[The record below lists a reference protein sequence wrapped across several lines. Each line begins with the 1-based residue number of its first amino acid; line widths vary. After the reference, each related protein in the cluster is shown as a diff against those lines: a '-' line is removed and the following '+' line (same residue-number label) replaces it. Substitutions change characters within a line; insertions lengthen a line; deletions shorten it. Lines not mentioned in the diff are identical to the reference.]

1 MLFMMNDR
9 KLIFI
14 LIALIFSSC
23 GQKESITP
31 SFNVKESTRQSYR
44 FNMSRSDAVDSPTL
58 EFSDVGPIGGV
69 VQNLAD
75 AIGDVILS
83 EDEMTVPLDPV
94 VFYLPEIENADL
106 DIIEQVSL
114 ERVLIRMKSAAEQT
128 SLNFLKSV
136 EVYLDYGFERPDDR
150 NPLDQTNEDDGLAP
164 DEPLRSEVILGGE
177 IPEDAELVLSYE
189 RSKDSLLCLGTC
201 INMNVSPIDFK
212 KILDQRYT
220 SYTIH
225 LRLVI
230 DGMPK
235 GPIDLESFFDVRV
248 EADLFK

>member
-1 MLFMMNDR
+1 MNQRYPFLF
-9 KLIFI
+9 LVVF
-14 LIALIFSSC
+14 LVVSC

-31 SFNVKESTRQSYR
+31 SFELKESTRQSYR

-75 AIGDVILS
+75 AIGDIMLS

-94 VFYLPEIENADL
+94 VFYLPELKDADL
-106 DIIEQVSL
+106 DIIEQISL
-114 ERVLIRMKSAAEQT
+114 ERVLVRMKSSAEQT
-128 SLNFLKSV
+128 SLNFLKSI
-136 EVYLDYGFERPDDR
+136 EVYLDYGHELPGDSD
-150 NPLDQTNEDDGLAP
+150 PLDQSNEDDRLAP
-164 DEPLRSEVILGGE
+164 DNPLRSEVILGGE
-177 IPEDAELVLSYE
+177 IPEDAQLVLSYE
-189 RSKDSLLCLGTC
+189 RSRESLLCLGTC
-201 INMNVSPIDFK
+201 LNMTVSPVDFK
-212 KILDQRYT
+212 EVLDQRYT

-235 GPIDLESFFDVRV
+235 GSIGLETFFDVRV
-248 EADLFK
+248 DADLFK